1 MAKDI
6 NMSMKDCEADP
17 SITIVK
23 PEEPK
28 PKKKAASKKKEE

>member
-6 NMSMKDCEADP
+6 NMSMEDCEADP
-17 SITIVK
+17 TITISI

>member
-6 NMSMKDCEADP
+6 NMNMEDCEADP
-17 SITIVK
+17 TITVWK